1 MYPESQLATSFFVHT
16 PVLCI
21 YLFVFFLSQSSSPTF
36 KMPQCDLSPNGT
48 HRYVPSPTTLSSV
61 TCLHCHHT
69 KLCTKAKCAS
79 KYLKYRRSM
88 QHCRGLRN
96 ISVCLEV
103 ESAQSLQDVLV
114 EAGIKSKV
122 PGPSSSGGGA
132 APSYVTL
139 LEGVLPES
147 NENLVDRD
155 APLVVDQEQLQCQID
170 ALRTALKHH
179 PTITVRK
186 LHKIRRTDR
195 TTDLLLADV
204 TLNPAISKCLSALAK
219 SDNCVL
225 PQYPCYIALGS
236 VSREGRVSVNALKSI
251 RKLLQG
257 HSLKVRDA
265 SLQCR
270 SLSSSSPA
278 SGAASGASNDD
289 SIRRGSFASHGYGR
303 HGNSKY
309 FRGFRMSSETSRD
322 PQARVEYSTRMQYVQ
337 EQTFVP
343 QYQPTR
349 QSHPCMELSP
359 DAAPFKLQ
367 YQPNLV
373 RSASNK
379 SAATLDT
386 ECEHTACLSESS
398 DSDND
403 GSGDDYKLSTP
414 TKDTGGDVY
423 INDDK
428 IISFDSMPLLTSST
442 SSDHL
447 TLGNPITFGR
457 SGGHF
462 AVGKNPSMDEADL
475 ACDLNFLADTPPSS
489 PGRPGPGNS
498 SNGAETS
505 VGIECIL
512 DECRQALQI
521 IGM

>member
-1 MYPESQLATSFFVHT
+1 
-16 PVLCI
+16 
-21 YLFVFFLSQSSSPTF
+21 
-36 KMPQCDLSPNGT
+36 
-48 HRYVPSPTTLSSV
+48 
-61 TCLHCHHT
+61 
-69 KLCTKAKCAS
+69 
-79 KYLKYRRSM
+79 M

-96 ISVCLEV
+96 ITVCLETD
-103 ESAQSLQDVLV
+103 SAQNLQEVLV

-122 PGPSSSGGGA
+122 PSSSSSGGGV

-147 NENLVDRD
+147 NEHLVDRD
-155 APLVVDQEQLQCQID
+155 APLVVDQEQLQGQID
-170 ALRTALKHH
+170 ALCTALKHH

-204 TLNPAISKCLSALAK
+204 TLNPAISKCLSAVAK

-257 HSLKVRDA
+257 HSLEVRSA

-270 SLSSSSPA
+270 PLSSSSPA
-278 SGAASGASNDD
+278 SGASTGASNDGSND
-289 SIRRGSFASHGYGR
+289 GSIRRGSFASNGFGR
-303 HGNSKY
+303 HGNGKY
-309 FRGFRMSSETSRD
+309 MRGFRMSSKTSRD
-322 PQARVEYSTRMQYVQ
+322 PQTCLEYETRMQYGR
-337 EQTFVP
+337 EQTAPP
-343 QYQPTR
+343 QYQPS

-373 RSASNK
+373 RSASDK
-379 SAATLDT
+379 SAATFDT
-386 ECEHTACLSESS
+386 DCGQTAYLSESS
-398 DSDND
+398 DYDND
-403 GSGDDYKLSTP
+403 VVGDLSTP
-414 TKDTGGDVY
+414 PQNTSDDVY
-423 INDDK
+423 INDGK
-428 IISFDSMPLLTSST
+428 VVSFDSMPLLTSRT
-442 SSDHL
+442 SNAHTSL
-447 TLGNPITFGR
+447 SNPLAFGC
-457 SGGHF
+457 SAGHF

-489 PGRPGPGNS
+489 PGRMRPGNVS
-498 SNGAETS
+498 SNAETS
-505 VGIECIL
+505 ASIECIL

>member
-1 MYPESQLATSFFVHT
+1 
-16 PVLCI
+16 
-21 YLFVFFLSQSSSPTF
+21 
-36 KMPQCDLSPNGT
+36 
-48 HRYVPSPTTLSSV
+48 
-61 TCLHCHHT
+61 
-69 KLCTKAKCAS
+69 
-79 KYLKYRRSM
+79 M

-96 ISVCLEV
+96 ITVCLEAK
-103 ESAQSLQDVLV
+103 SAQSLQDVLV

-122 PGPSSSGGGA
+122 PSSSSSGGGA
-132 APSYVTL
+132 APSYATL

-147 NENLVDRD
+147 NEHLVDRD
-155 APLVVDQEQLQCQID
+155 APLVVDQEQLQGQID

-204 TLNPAISKCLSALAK
+204 TLNPAISKCLSMVAK

-257 HSLKVRDA
+257 HTLEVRDA

-270 SLSSSSPA
+270 PLSSSSPA
-278 SGAASGASNDD
+278 SGAASGASNDG
-289 SIRRGSFASHGYGR
+289 SIRHGSFAPNGFGR
-303 HGNSKY
+303 HGNCKY
-309 FRGFRMSSETSRD
+309 MRGFRMSGKTSRD
-322 PQARVEYSTRMQYVQ
+322 PQARVEHTTRMQYGQ

-343 QYQPTR
+343 QYQTAP

-359 DAAPFKLQ
+359 EAAPFKLQ
-367 YQPNLV
+367 YQPNLI

-386 ECEHTACLSESS
+386 ECGHTAYLSETS

-403 GSGDDYKLSTP
+403 GVSDDYKLSTP
-414 TKDTGGDVY
+414 PQNTSDDVY

-428 IISFDSMPLLTSST
+428 VISFDSMPLLTSSASNAY
-442 SSDHL
+442 SS
-447 TLGNPITFGR
+447 LGNPTTFDR
-457 SGGHF
+457 SAGHF

-489 PGRPGPGNS
+489 PGRPGPGNVS
-498 SNGAETS
+498 SNAETS
-505 VGIECIL
+505 SAGIECIL